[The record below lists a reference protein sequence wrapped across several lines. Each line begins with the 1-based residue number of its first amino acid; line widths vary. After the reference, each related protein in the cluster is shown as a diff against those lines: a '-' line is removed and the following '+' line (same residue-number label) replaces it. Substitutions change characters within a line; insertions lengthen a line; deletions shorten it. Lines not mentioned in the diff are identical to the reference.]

1 MVIEVGVVSLVIA
14 ASAARCEAGERVLSI
29 NSLEPTKFTICGSLE
44 PNLLFSVS
52 LENAIAGD
60 FSLIPDVQSVFVER
74 AEGNLLVWIGV
85 DNPTR
90 EVRERVFQKQ
100 FDIVDGF
107 PEVSFDFNLIAGKNR
122 DANEFA
128 SEAKLIYSRQG

>member
-1 MVIEVGVVSLVIA
+1 
-14 ASAARCEAGERVLSI
+14 
-29 NSLEPTKFTICGSLE
+29 
-44 PNLLFSVS
+44 
-52 LENAIAGD
+52 
-60 FSLIPDVQSVFVER
+60 
-74 AEGNLLVWIGV
+74 
-85 DNPTR
+85 
-90 EVRERVFQKQ
+90 VFQKQ